1 MFSLLARL
9 VQRHSW
15 FVVLAW
21 AVVAFLLFRYAP
33 PWDQV
38 TKDDDVRFFPR
49 NSPSV
54 IGQDLLERGFPR
66 DAASSQF
73 VVIYERSSEPL
84 TAADFA
90 LVEERAADFHKFSQA
105 NPELGVKKLDTHRSP
120 VIGPRLIGKSA
131 EGPGQAVLT
140 IVSLRGTYLSKK
152 TRVAVDRILEYLQAS
167 PPLPPGLRRVVTG
180 SAVVGHDINTAANQS
195 IRSTTWTTVI
205 LVVVI
210 LLIVYRSPLLAMI
223 PLLTIALSVVSSLKG
238 IALLTEVPGITFQV
252 ISITHVFVVVV
263 LFGAGTDYCLFL
275 IARYREELG
284 RGRSRADAL
293 REAIVQVGAALIA
306 SAGTVIV
313 GLGMLYFSDFAKI
326 QYTGPAIALSLT
338 MALVAALT
346 LAPVLLSW
354 LRGAIFWPFKP
365 PHHVKGADPE
375 AESLEQIPMTG
386 FWIRV
391 ADLVV
396 KYPIRILT
404 FCLAGLIPLAIIGAQ
419 TKASYSQ
426 LADLDPDR
434 PSVIGASV
442 IRRYFAV
449 GELSPTVALV
459 DNPRIDFQSPAGRDA
474 VQETSRRLMSI
485 PVVAEVRSL
494 TQPLGKPPV
503 PDKDKTFLQRLADQA
518 MRAAVDSR
526 YVSTN
531 PLNKADLNHITRFD
545 IVFRSDPFAPSSL
558 ESLEDVRE
566 VLNAATRPGEPLH
579 GSAEIGLAGSTSA
592 VNDLKNVTTSDQRRM
607 YVLVTLGVYAIL
619 VALLRRPGI
628 CLYLILTVVL
638 GYLASLGVTELVF
651 RSLHH
656 GTEPWGGLDWTVGFF
671 LFVILVAVGEDY
683 NILLMARV
691 IEEEERH
698 GITEGTRLAVA
709 HTGGI
714 ISSCGL
720 IMAGTFGSMLTG
732 TLTSLR
738 ELGFALGL
746 GILLDTFLVRPV
758 LVPAFVV
765 VMDRVRAARRA
776 EQFARKATATAEKPE
791 VNPKLFD
798 EASDQEETDSRL
810 RPEAID
816 SCLGQF
822 YDES

>member
-1 MFSLLARL
+1 MFSLLASL

-49 NSPSV
+49 DFPSV

-84 TAADFA
+84 RAADFA
-90 LVEERAADFHKFSQA
+90 LVEEGAADFHKFSQA

-152 TRVAVDRILEYLQAS
+152 TRVAVDRILEYLQTS

-180 SAVVGHDINTAANQS
+180 SAVVGHDMNTAANQS
-195 IRSTTWTTVI
+195 IHSTTWTTVI

-338 MALVAALT
+338 VALVAALT

-365 PHHVKGADPE
+365 PHHEKGADPE

-396 KYPIRILT
+396 KYPITILT

-474 VQETSRRLMSI
+474 VQEMSRRLMSI

-494 TQPLGKPPV
+494 SQPLGKPPV

-518 MRAAVDSR
+518 MRAAADSR

-592 VNDLKNVTTSDQRRM
+592 VNDLKNVTSSDQRRM
-607 YVLVTLGVYAIL
+607 YILVTLGVYAIL

-691 IEEEERH
+691 IEEEKRH

-720 IMAGTFGSMLTG
+720 IMAGTFSSMLTG

-776 EQFARKATATAEKPE
+776 EQLARKAAAAEKAD

-798 EASDQEETDSRL
+798 EASDQEESDSRL

>member
-49 NSPSV
+49 DSPSV

-152 TRVAVDRILEYLQAS
+152 TRVAVDRILEYLQTS
-167 PPLPPGLRRVVTG
+167 PPLPQGLRRVVTG
-180 SAVVGHDINTAANQS
+180 SAVVGHDMNTAANQS
-195 IRSTTWTTVI
+195 IDSTTWTTVL

-223 PLLTIALSVVSSLKG
+223 PLLTIALSVVASLKG

-252 ISITHVFVVVV
+252 INITHVFVVVV

-293 REAIVQVGAALIA
+293 REAIIQVGAALIA

-338 MALVAALT
+338 VALVAALT

-365 PHHVKGADPE
+365 PHHEKGADPE

-434 PSVIGASV
+434 PSVIGAGV

-459 DNPRIDFQSPAGRDA
+459 DNPRIDFRSPAGRDA

-494 TQPLGKPPV
+494 SQPLGKPPV

-518 MRAAVDSR
+518 MRAAADSR

-607 YVLVTLGVYAIL
+607 YILVTLGVYAIL

-638 GYLASLGVTELVF
+638 GYLASLGVTDLVF

-776 EQFARKATATAEKPE
+776 EQLARKAAAAAEKPD

-798 EASDQEETDSRL
+798 EASDQEESDSRL